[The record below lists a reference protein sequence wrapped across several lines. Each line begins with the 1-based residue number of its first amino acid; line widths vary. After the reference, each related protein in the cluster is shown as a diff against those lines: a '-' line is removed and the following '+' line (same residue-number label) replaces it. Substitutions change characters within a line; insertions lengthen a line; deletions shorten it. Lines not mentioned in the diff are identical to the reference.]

1 MIQKRLNVNV
11 FSMIY
16 QINAIDIKTLVQT
29 NETIEIIEI
38 VKIEIVKIV
47 IDLSIEKNVATIIV
61 RRVVII
67 VAKTIETIE
76 IVKIENISNVILSNI
91 K

>member
-11 FSMIY
+11 FSIIY
-16 QINAIDIKTLVQT
+16 QIDAIDIKTLVQT

-47 IDLSIEKNVATIIV
+47 IDLSIEKNVAII
-61 RRVVII
+61 II
-67 VAKTIETIE
+67 R
-76 IVKIENISNVILSNI
+76 
-91 K
+91 

>member
-47 IDLSIEKNVATIIV
+47 IDLSIEKNVATIIA
-61 RRVVII
+61 RRIVII